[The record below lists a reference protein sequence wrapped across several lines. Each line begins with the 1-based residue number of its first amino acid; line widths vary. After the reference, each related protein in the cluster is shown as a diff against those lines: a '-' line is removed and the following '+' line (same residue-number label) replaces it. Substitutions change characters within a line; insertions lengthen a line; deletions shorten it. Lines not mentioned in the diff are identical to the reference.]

1 MWLMTEARWRLVVD
15 QDGVTIA
22 GDRYQLTTA
31 PREFAVDDAVFGVTE
46 SAEMEAIVAE
56 LDSMTRRT
64 YGQYCGIS
72 RAMEVLG
79 ERWVPLIVRDLLVSP
94 KGYTDLRRGLPRV
107 PVDVLSARLRE
118 LEHTGI
124 IRAVHAPDESA
135 TDIYEITE
143 YGRELED
150 IVVRLGR
157 WGARMLGEPRSEDIF
172 TESIMGMTL
181 KSTFRPER
189 ARRLRLGFELHILD
203 FVVYARID
211 NGTLSTGVG
220 PLPDADLVVESGYAI
235 KDLMTGELSAAVA
248 LASGAVRVSGDP
260 ALFSKFT
267 QLFRLPPPVTARA
280 A

>member
-1 MWLMTEARWRLVVD
+1 MTEARWRLVVD

-22 GDRYQLTTA
+22 GDRFQLTTA

-79 ERWVPLIVRDLLVSP
+79 ERWVPLILRDLLVSP

-118 LEHTGI
+118 LEHTGV

-135 TDIYEITE
+135 TDIYEVTE

-150 IVVRLGR
+150 ILLRLGR
-157 WGARMLGEPRSEDIF
+157 WGGRMLGEPRPEDIF
-172 TESIMGMTL
+172 TESALVMAL
-181 KSTFRPER
+181 RSTFDPER
-189 ARRLRLGFELHILD
+189 ARRVRLGFELRILD
-203 FVVYARID
+203 FVVHARID

-220 PLPDADLVVESGYAI
+220 PLPGADLVVESGYAI

-248 LASGAVRVSGDP
+248 LATGAVRVSGDS
-260 ALFSKFT
+260 ALLSKFI
-267 QLFRLPPPVTARA
+267 QLFRRPPSETASA

>member
-1 MWLMTEARWRLVVD
+1 MTEARWRLVVD

-22 GDRYQLTTA
+22 GDRFQLTTA
-31 PREFAVDDAVFGVTE
+31 PRQFAVDDAVFGVTE

-118 LEHTGI
+118 LEHTGV

-135 TDIYEITE
+135 TDVYEITE

-150 IVVRLGR
+150 VMVRLAR
-157 WGARMLGEPRSEDIF
+157 WGARMLGEPRPEDIF
-172 TESIMGMTL
+172 TESAMVMTL

-189 ARRLRLGFELHILD
+189 ARRVRLAFELHILD
-203 FVVYARID
+203 FVIHARVD

-220 PLPDADLVVESGYAI
+220 PLPDADLVMESGYAI
-235 KDLMTGELSAAVA
+235 KDLMTGELSAAGA
-248 LASGAVRVSGDP
+248 LASGVVRVCGGDP

-267 QLFRLPPPVTARA
+267 QLFRQPPPVTASA